1 MMPGLSH
8 ATKSQAASRDLRRDV
23 KRARSLCRRPAPPAP
38 GNIDQGARPSVNDTA
53 AAPINR
59 NTGKAIDRPRGP
71 QVQCRR
77 GRRQPDLRRGVQVPD
92 AGTSASPR
100 LLIGRITGLAVQS
113 LTVSPQ
119 ETAVRRTP
127 EDPEHDLPLTLLRM
141 DFAARVQTRDGS
153 VRQVLIEIQKAN
165 APTVIERFRR
175 YLGQQIGSGDN
186 ILTHPSGR
194 TEAVPIVTIYF
205 LGYALDDLSDEAVI
219 DVCPRVT
226 ERRTGRDLAASH
238 PLVEGIHHRSHIIQI
253 PRLASRRRDE
263 LERLL
268 AIFDQGLVKDNGRG
282 DAHVLTIEEGEYPVE
297 CAFVLRQLRE
307 AMAEEEVRRTMEGE
321 DLLLRD
327 SMLLARQVEHH
338 ERRAEQERQRAQRAE
353 RAQQQAEQAQQQA
366 EQAQQQ
372 AEQAQ
377 QQAEQERRLL
387 LTQAI
392 RRLHGL
398 GQDAEAI
405 AAALAVD
412 ADEVR
417 RVLSG

>member
-1 MMPGLSH
+1 MTRG
-8 ATKSQAASRDLRRDV
+8 TERRFNAGVDV
-23 KRARSLCRRPAPPAP
+23 ANPIYDVVFKYLM
-38 GNIDQGARPSVNDTA
+38 QNDRVA
-53 AAPINR
+53 
-59 NTGKAIDRPRGP
+59 
-71 QVQCRR
+71 
-77 GRRQPDLRRGVQVPD
+77 
-92 AGTSASPR
+92 R

-141 DFAARVQTRDGS
+141 DFAARVRTADGDD
-153 VRQVLIEIQKAN
+153 RQVLIEIQKAS

-175 YLGQQIGSGDN
+175 YLGQQIGSQDN

-205 LGYALDDLSDEAVI
+205 LGYALDGLSDEAVI
-219 DVCPRVT
+219 DVCPRIT
-226 ERRTGRDLAASH
+226 ERRTGRKLAASH

-268 AIFDQGLVKDNGRG
+268 AIFDQGLVKGNGRG
-282 DAHVLTIEEGEYPVE
+282 DAHVLTIEEGEYPAE
-297 CAFVLRQLRE
+297 CGFVLRQLRE
-307 AMAEEEVRRTMEGE
+307 AMAEKEVRRTMEGE

-353 RAQQQAEQAQQQA
+353 RAQQQAERQAEQARQQA
-366 EQAQQQ
+366 EQAR
-372 AEQAQ
+372 

-387 LTQAI
+387 LAQAI
-392 RRLHGL
+392 RRLHDL
-398 GQDAEAI
+398 GQGAEAI
-405 AAALAVD
+405 AVALAVD
-412 ADEVR
+412 EDEVR

>member
-1 MMPGLSH
+1 M
-8 ATKSQAASRDLRRDV
+8 DV
-23 KRARSLCRRPAPPAP
+23 A
-38 GNIDQGARPSVNDTA
+38 N
-53 AAPINR
+53 PIYDVVFMYLMQNQR
-59 NTGKAIDRPRGP
+59 VA
-71 QVQCRR
+71 
-77 GRRQPDLRRGVQVPD
+77 
-92 AGTSASPR
+92 R

-119 ETAVRRTP
+119 ETAVR
-127 EDPEHDLPLTLLRM
+127 
-141 DFAARVQTRDGS
+141 
-153 VRQVLIEIQKAN
+153 
-165 APTVIERFRR
+165 
-175 YLGQQIGSGDN
+175 
-186 ILTHPSGR
+186 R

-226 ERRTGRDLAASH
+226 ERRTGRELAASH

-268 AIFDQGLVKDNGRG
+268 AIFDQGLVKGNGRR

-297 CAFVLRQLRE
+297 CAFVLRQLHE

-321 DLLLRD
+321 DLLL
-327 SMLLARQVEHH
+327 LA
-338 ERRAEQERQRAQRAE
+338 
-353 RAQQQAEQAQQQA
+353 
-366 EQAQQQ
+366 
-372 AEQAQ
+372 
-377 QQAEQERRLL
+377 
-387 LTQAI
+387 QAI

-417 RVLSG
+417 RVLSR

>member
-1 MMPGLSH
+1 M
-8 ATKSQAASRDLRRDV
+8 DV
-23 KRARSLCRRPAPPAP
+23 ANPIYDVVFKYLM
-38 GNIDQGARPSVNDTA
+38 QNDRVA
-53 AAPINR
+53 
-59 NTGKAIDRPRGP
+59 
-71 QVQCRR
+71 
-77 GRRQPDLRRGVQVPD
+77 
-92 AGTSASPR
+92 R
-100 LLIGRITGLAVQS
+100 LLIGRITGLAVRS

-119 ETAVRRTP
+119 ESAVHRTP
-127 EDPEHDLPLTLLRM
+127 EDPERVLPLTLLRM
-141 DFAARVQTRDGS
+141 DFAARVQTEDGGE
-153 VRQVLIEIQKAN
+153 RQVLIEIQKSS

-175 YLGQQIGSGDN
+175 YLAQQIGSGDN

-205 LGYALDDLSDEAVI
+205 LGYALDGLSDEAVI

-226 ERRTGRDLAASH
+226 ERRTGRELAPSH

-268 AIFDQGLVKDNGRG
+268 AIFDQGLVKANGRG
-282 DAHVLTIEEGEYPVE
+282 DAHVLTIAEGEYPAE

-307 AMAEEEVRRTMEGE
+307 AMAEEEVRRDMEGE

-327 SMLLARQVEHH
+327 SILLARQVEHH

-353 RAQQQAEQAQQQA
+353 RAQRQAEQAQQQA
-366 EQAQQQ
+366 EQAQR
-372 AEQAQ
+372 
-377 QQAEQERRLL
+377 QAEQERRVL

-398 GQDAEAI
+398 GQDAETI
-405 AAALAVD
+405 ATALAVD

-417 RVLSG
+417 RVLAG

>member
-1 MMPGLSH
+1 M
-8 ATKSQAASRDLRRDV
+8 DV
-23 KRARSLCRRPAPPAP
+23 A
-38 GNIDQGARPSVNDTA
+38 N
-53 AAPINR
+53 PIYDVVFKYLMQNQR
-59 NTGKAIDRPRGP
+59 VA
-71 QVQCRR
+71 
-77 GRRQPDLRRGVQVPD
+77 
-92 AGTSASPR
+92 R

-119 ETAVRRTP
+119 ETAVPRTP
-127 EDPEHDLPLTLLRM
+127 DGPEHDLPLTLLRM
-141 DFAARVQTRDGS
+141 DFAARVRTASGGE
-153 VRQVLIEIQKAN
+153 RQVLIEIQKAS

-175 YLGQQIGSGDN
+175 YLGQQIASGDN

-205 LGYALDDLSDEAVI
+205 LGYALDDLSDEAVL

-226 ERRTGRDLAASH
+226 ERRTGRELEASH

-263 LERLL
+263 LEQVL
-268 AIFDQGLVKDNGRG
+268 AIFDQGLVKGNGRG
-282 DAHVLTIEEGEYPVE
+282 DAHVLTIEEGEYPAE
-297 CAFVLRQLRE
+297 CDFVLRQLRE
-307 AMAEEEVRRTMEGE
+307 AMATEEVRRTMEGE

-327 SMLLARQVEHH
+327 SILLARQVEHRDRLLAQ
-338 ERRAEQERQRAQRAE
+338 ERRQVEHRDRLLTQERQRAQR
-353 RAQQQAEQAQQQA
+353 
-366 EQAQQQ
+366 

-387 LTQAI
+387 LAQAI

-417 RVLSG
+417 RALSS

>member
-1 MMPGLSH
+1 MTGR
-8 ATKSQAASRDLRRDV
+8 ADRRFNAGVDV
-23 KRARSLCRRPAPPAP
+23 ANPIYDVVFKYLMQ
-38 GNIDQGARPSVNDTA
+38 DQRVA
-53 AAPINR
+53 
-59 NTGKAIDRPRGP
+59 
-71 QVQCRR
+71 
-77 GRRQPDLRRGVQVPD
+77 
-92 AGTSASPR
+92 R

-119 ETAVRRTP
+119 ETAVRRTS

-153 VRQVLIEIQKAN
+153 ERQVLIEILKAN
-165 APTVIERFRR
+165 AQTVIERYRR
-175 YLGQQIGSGDN
+175 YLGHQIGSGDT

-194 TEAVPIVTIYF
+194 TEAVPIVTIYL

-226 ERRTGRDLAASH
+226 ERRTGREFAASH

-268 AIFDQGLVKDNGRG
+268 AIFDQGLVKGNGRG

-307 AMAEEEVRRTMEGE
+307 AMAEEEVRRSMEGE
-321 DLLLRD
+321 DLLFRD
-327 SMLLARQVEHH
+327 SMLLMRQVEHY

-366 EQAQQQ
+366 EQ
-372 AEQAQ
+372 
-377 QQAEQERRLL
+377 ERRLL
-387 LTQAI
+387 LAQAI

>member
-1 MMPGLSH
+1 M
-8 ATKSQAASRDLRRDV
+8 
-23 KRARSLCRRPAPPAP
+23 
-38 GNIDQGARPSVNDTA
+38 
-53 AAPINR
+53 
-59 NTGKAIDRPRGP
+59 
-71 QVQCRR
+71 
-77 GRRQPDLRRGVQVPD
+77 
-92 AGTSASPR
+92 
-100 LLIGRITGLAVQS
+100 
-113 LTVSPQ
+113 
-119 ETAVRRTP
+119 
-127 EDPEHDLPLTLLRM
+127 
-141 DFAARVQTRDGS
+141 
-153 VRQVLIEIQKAN
+153 
-165 APTVIERFRR
+165 
-175 YLGQQIGSGDN
+175 
-186 ILTHPSGR
+186 
-194 TEAVPIVTIYF
+194 
-205 LGYALDDLSDEAVI
+205 
-219 DVCPRVT
+219 T
-226 ERRTGRDLAASH
+226 ERRTGRELAASH

-268 AIFDQGLVKDNGRG
+268 AIFDQGLVKGNGRR
-282 DAHVLTIEEGEYPVE
+282 DAHVLTIDEGEYPVE
-297 CAFVLRQLRE
+297 CAFVLWRLRE

-366 EQAQQQ
+366 EQERQQ
-372 AEQAQ
+372 AEQER

-417 RVLSG
+417 RVLIAERTRNA

>member
-1 MMPGLSH
+1 MTGGADPRFN
-8 ATKSQAASRDLRRDV
+8 AAVDV
-23 KRARSLCRRPAPPAP
+23 ANPIYDVVFKYLM
-38 GNIDQGARPSVNDTA
+38 QNDRVA
-53 AAPINR
+53 
-59 NTGKAIDRPRGP
+59 
-71 QVQCRR
+71 
-77 GRRQPDLRRGVQVPD
+77 
-92 AGTSASPR
+92 R
-100 LLIGRITGLAVQS
+100 LLIARITGLVVQS

-119 ETAVRRTP
+119 ESAVRRTP
-127 EDPEHDLPLTLLRM
+127 ETPEHDLPLTLLRM

-153 VRQVLIEIQKAN
+153 ERQVLIEIQKAN

-175 YLGQQIGSGDN
+175 YLGQQIASGDN

-205 LGYALDDLSDEAVI
+205 LGYVPLDHLSDEAVI

-226 ERRTGRDLAASH
+226 ERRTGRELAASH

-268 AIFDQGLVKDNGRG
+268 AIFDQGLVKGNGRG

-297 CAFVLRQLRE
+297 CGFVLRQLRE
-307 AMAEEEVRRTMEGE
+307 AMAEEEVRRNMEGE
-321 DLLLRD
+321 DLLFRD
-327 SMLLARQVEHH
+327 SMLLARQVEHRDRLLAQ
-338 ERRAEQERQRAQRAE
+338 ERQQAEQERQRAQRAE
-353 RAQQQAEQAQQQA
+353 RAQQQAERAQQQA
-366 EQAQQQ
+366 EQAQRMML
-372 AEQAQ
+372 A
-377 QQAEQERRLL
+377 
-387 LTQAI
+387 QAI

-405 AAALAVD
+405 AATLTVD
-412 ADEVR
+412 EDEVR

>member
-1 MMPGLSH
+1 MRSV
-8 ATKSQAASRDLRRDV
+8 DV
-23 KRARSLCRRPAPPAP
+23 ANPIYDVVFKYLMQ
-38 GNIDQGARPSVNDTA
+38 DQRVA
-53 AAPINR
+53 
-59 NTGKAIDRPRGP
+59 
-71 QVQCRR
+71 
-77 GRRQPDLRRGVQVPD
+77 
-92 AGTSASPR
+92 R

-127 EDPEHDLPLTLLRM
+127 EDPVHDLPLTLLRM

-153 VRQVLIEIQKAN
+153 ERQVLIEIQKAN

-205 LGYALDDLSDEAVI
+205 LGYALDGLSDEAVI

-226 ERRTGRDLAASH
+226 ERRTGRELAATH

-268 AIFDQGLVKDNGRG
+268 AIFDQGLVKGNGRD
-282 DAHVLTIEEGEYPVE
+282 DAHVLAIEEGEYPAE

-307 AMAEEEVRRTMEGE
+307 AIAEEEVRREMEGE

-327 SMLLARQVEHH
+327 SILLARQVEHH
-338 ERRAEQERQRAQRAE
+338 ERRAEQERQRAQRAQ
-353 RAQQQAEQAQQQA
+353 RGQQQAEQARQQA
-366 EQAQQQ
+366 EQARQQ

-377 QQAEQERRLL
+377 QQAEQERLL
-387 LTQAI
+387 LLAQAI

-398 GQDAEAI
+398 GQDAEEI
-405 AAALAVD
+405 AAALTVD

>member
-1 MMPGLSH
+1 M
-8 ATKSQAASRDLRRDV
+8 DV
-23 KRARSLCRRPAPPAP
+23 A
-38 GNIDQGARPSVNDTA
+38 N
-53 AAPINR
+53 PIYDVVFTYLMQNQR
-59 NTGKAIDRPRGP
+59 VA
-71 QVQCRR
+71 
-77 GRRQPDLRRGVQVPD
+77 
-92 AGTSASPR
+92 R

-119 ETAVRRTP
+119 ETSVRRTP

-141 DFAARVQTRDGS
+141 DFAARVQSRDGS
-153 VRQVLIEIQKAN
+153 ERQVLIEIQKAS

-186 ILTHPSGR
+186 VLTHPSGR

-226 ERRTGRDLAASH
+226 ERRTGRELAASH

-268 AIFDQGLVKDNGRG
+268 AIFDQGLVKGNGRG

-297 CAFVLRQLRE
+297 CAFVLRQLHE

-327 SMLLARQVEHH
+327 SVLLARQVEHH
-338 ERRAEQERQRAQRAE
+338 ERRAEQERQRAEQEWQRAE
-353 RAQQQAEQAQQQA
+353 QERQRAQRAE
-366 EQAQQQ
+366 
-372 AEQAQ
+372 
-377 QQAEQERRLL
+377 QAEQERHLL
-387 LTQAI
+387 LAQAI